1 MYMVSRIT
9 CQYIFYSKNIIFT
22 LDATIHLAYIGCK
35 ETEKGNEQMTIEHTI
50 ITAAIVGICI
60 AVMSMFGAGV
70 EQLVDGTFFVDSAE
84 ISAKFVKVGDV
95 K

>member
-1 MYMVSRIT
+1 
-9 CQYIFYSKNIIFT
+9 
-22 LDATIHLAYIGCK
+22 
-35 ETEKGNEQMTIEHTI
+35 MTIEHTI